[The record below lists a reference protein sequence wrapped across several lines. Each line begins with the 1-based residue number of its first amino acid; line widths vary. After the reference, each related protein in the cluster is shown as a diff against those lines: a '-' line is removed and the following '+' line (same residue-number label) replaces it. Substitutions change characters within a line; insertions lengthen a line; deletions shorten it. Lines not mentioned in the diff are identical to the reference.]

1 MQRSFRLSAEPMLLR
16 RRGVL
21 GFGAGLF
28 GSLLAGCAVGPGT
41 SPATGARANEGRPKL
56 RLLCMNVW
64 VGGRRGLATPEE
76 SIQRT
81 LDVLRAADV
90 DVIALQEH
98 DGLAEFYAAELGMV
112 ATVQD
117 RSTAVLSR
125 WPVLGTSPTKWGVQ
139 LDTPHFGPLW
149 VFNAHL
155 PAAPYQPYQ
164 LSGIEYHGG
173 RFVTSAAD
181 AITEARLARGE
192 PALRLLREL
201 SAALASGEPLLLA
214 GDFNEPSHLDW
225 TAACVDADLREHAVE
240 WPTSR
245 LFTEAGL
252 IDTFRT
258 LHADPVRR
266 PGFTWTPRPDERD
279 VMDRI
284 DLVYASPHLIPIR
297 AEVLGETGPTTDL
310 ALDPWPSDHRALR
323 VEFARL

>member
-1 MQRSFRLSAEPMLLR
+1 MQRSFRHSAEPMLLG

-21 GFGAGLF
+21 SLGAGLL
-28 GSLLAGCAVGPGT
+28 GSLLAGCTVGPST
-41 SPATGARANEGRPKL
+41 SAATGARTSEVHPKL

-64 VGGRRGLATPEE
+64 VGGRRGLATPEA

-81 LDVLRAADV
+81 LDVLRASDA

-125 WPVLGTSPTKWGVQ
+125 WPVRGTSPTKWGVQ
-139 LDTPHFGPLW
+139 LESPDLGPVW
-149 VFNAHL
+149 IFNAHL

-164 LSGIEYHGG
+164 LAGIEYHGG
-173 RFVTSAAD
+173 RFVTSAAE

-225 TAACVDADLREHAVE
+225 TAKSAAAGLREHAVE

-252 IDTFRT
+252 NDSFRAVHPDPT
-258 LHADPVRR
+258 LR
-266 PGFTWTPRPDERD
+266 PGFTWTPRPDTRD

-297 AEVLGETGPTTDL
+297 AEVLGESGRTTDL
-310 ALDPWPSDHRALR
+310 ALDPWPSDHRAVR
-323 VEFARL
+323 VVFQLP

>member
-1 MQRSFRLSAEPMLLR
+1 ML
-16 RRGVL
+16 GL
-21 GFGAGLF
+21 GAA
-28 GSLLAGCAVGPGT
+28 LAGALLGGCSAGPHVAPSGAAQ
-41 SPATGARANEGRPKL
+41 PALGGPKL

-98 DGLAEFYAAELGMV
+98 DGLAEFYAEALGMV

-125 WPVLGTSPTKWGVQ
+125 WPVLGTSSTKWGVQ
-139 LDTPHFGPLW
+139 LDTPNFGPVW

-164 LSGIEYHGG
+164 LAGIEYHGG

-201 SAALASGEPLLLA
+201 SAALASGAPVLLA

-225 TAACVDADLREHAVE
+225 TTAGVDARLREHAVE

-252 IDTFRT
+252 IDTYRA
-258 LHADPVRR
+258 LHPDPVQR
-266 PGFTWTPRPDERD
+266 PGFTWTPRPDKRD

-297 AEVLGETGPTTDL
+297 AEVLGESGPMTDQ
-310 ALDPWPSDHRALR
+310 ALEPWPSDHRALR
-323 VEFARL
+323 AEFALP

>member
-1 MQRSFRLSAEPMLLR
+1 M
-16 RRGVL
+16 
-21 GFGAGLF
+21 GAA
-28 GSLLAGCAVGPGT
+28 LAGALLGGCSTGPPVAPSGAALPAVDG
-41 SPATGARANEGRPKL
+41 PKL
-56 RLLCMNVW
+56 RLLCMNLW

-81 LDVLRAADV
+81 LDVLRAADA

-98 DGLAEFYAAELGMV
+98 DGLADFYAQALGMV

-139 LDTPHFGPLW
+139 LDAPDFGPLW
-149 VFNAHL
+149 VFDAHL

-164 LSGIEYHGG
+164 LAGIEYHGG
-173 RFVTSAAD
+173 RFVTNAAE

-201 SAALASGEPLLLA
+201 SAALASGEPVLLA

-225 TAACVDADLREHAVE
+225 TAQCVEAGLREHAVE

-245 LFTEAGL
+245 LFTETGL
-252 IDTFRT
+252 IDTFRAV
-258 LHADPVRR
+258 HPDPVRR
-266 PGFTWTPRPDERD
+266 PGFTWTPRPGTRD

-284 DLVYASPHLIPIR
+284 DLVYVSPQLIPVR
-297 AEVLGETGPTTDL
+297 TDVLGELGPMTDL
-310 ALDPWPSDHRALR
+310 ALDPWPSDHRAVRAVLQ
-323 VEFARL
+323 LP